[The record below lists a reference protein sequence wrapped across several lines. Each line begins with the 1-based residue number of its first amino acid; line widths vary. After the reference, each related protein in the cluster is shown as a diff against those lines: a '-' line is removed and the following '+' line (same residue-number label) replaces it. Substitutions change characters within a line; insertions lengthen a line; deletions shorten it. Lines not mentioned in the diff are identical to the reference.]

1 LFHKRLGEGK
11 LSPNFIDR
19 LVIIHYYKNMNNN
32 STLIKT
38 IPYLVAAVA
47 TGAAAY
53 ALLKTYK
60 TVKNLDDV
68 LYSIFNGRKVTDE
81 K

>member
-1 LFHKRLGEGK
+1 MDWEKGK

-19 LVIIHYYKNMNNN
+19 LVIIHYYKSMNNN

-47 TGAAAY
+47 TGSAAY

-68 LYSIFNGRKVTDE
+68 LHSIFNGRKVNDE